1 MTMDAQSLILFFRDV
16 IELYA
21 SRFYDE
27 VEHPKEMSSYIRQL
41 EKDLAYEA
49 GNRACEKTVRFS
61 RTGIAS
67 SEPIFTDIYGPKK
80 LLEERKA
87 ARNPKLRAATNTSD
101 NVEANITN
109 FHLEGEPSRRLL
121 ILREIRFP

>member
-1 MTMDAQSLILFFRDV
+1 MDAQALIVFFKDV

-49 GNRACEKTVRFS
+49 GQQ
-61 RTGIAS
+61 G
-67 SEPIFTDIYGPKK
+67 
-80 LLEERKA
+80 L
-87 ARNPKLRAATNTSD
+87 
-101 NVEANITN
+101 
-109 FHLEGEPSRRLL
+109 
-121 ILREIRFP
+121 